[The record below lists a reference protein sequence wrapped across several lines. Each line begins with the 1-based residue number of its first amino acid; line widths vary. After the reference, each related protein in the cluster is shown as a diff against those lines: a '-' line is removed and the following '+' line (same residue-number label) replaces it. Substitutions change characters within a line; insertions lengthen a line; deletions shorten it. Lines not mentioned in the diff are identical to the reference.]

1 MWAAEGKSPEAV
13 DQNSRFEPKNVFTEL
28 SSSKNRDGPF

>member
-13 DQNSRFEPKNVFTEL
+13 DQNGRFEPKNFLL
-28 SSSKNRDGPF
+28 SSSKNWDGPY